1 MEVVLDAVLTGQASV
16 IPVLGFATLT
26 RFDLAQ
32 RLLDSIDYPVE
43 HLVIIDNSGKQE
55 FEPLVN
61 PFLVKNLWLIRVPH
75 GLGANGAWNLII
87 KSTPFAP
94 YWVIPN
100 DDSWFEPGALK
111 TIAEEVDTEAFNFLD
126 IVPKWSCVIPT
137 EGSVRK
143 AGLWDE
149 AFHPIYFDDDD
160 YEWRMQELGVKFN
173 NISAK
178 VHHDNSSTL
187 KSGFN
192 ERNGF
197 TFIRNQS
204 LLTNKKVANDT
215 GERGWSLDIRRTN
228 AWD

>member
-1 MEVVLDAVLTGQASV
+1 M
-16 IPVLGFATLT
+16 IPVLGFATVS

-43 HLVIIDNSGKQE
+43 NLVIVDNSGKRE

-61 PFLVKNLWLIRVPH
+61 PFLVKNLWVLQLPH

-100 DDSWFEPGALK
+100 DDSWFEPGALQ
-111 TIAEEVDTEAFNFLD
+111 TIAEQVDTEAFNF
-126 IVPKWSCVIPT
+126 VKVNPSWSCVVPS
-137 EGSVRK
+137 EGSVRR

-160 YEWRMQELGVKFN
+160 YEWRMKELGVPFN
-173 NISAK
+173 YIDAI
-178 VHHDNSSTL
+178 VHHDNSSSL
-187 KSGFN
+187 MPS
-192 ERNGF
+192 RNGE
-197 TFIRNQS
+197 TFARNS
-204 LLTNKKVANDT
+204 KLFTNKVAAHDL
-215 GERGWSLDIRRTN
+215 GLRGWSLDVRRKN

>member
-1 MEVVLDAVLTGQASV
+1 M
-16 IPVLGFATLT
+16 IPVLGFATLS
-26 RFDLAQ
+26 RFDMAQ

-43 HLVIIDNSGKQE
+43 HLVIVDNSGKRE
-55 FEPLVN
+55 FEPFVETDLI
-61 PFLVKNLWLIRVPH
+61 KNTWIIQVPH

-111 TIAEEVDTEAFNFLD
+111 EIARDVRTDSFNFVD
-126 IVPKWSCVIPT
+126 VNPSWSCVVPT
-137 EGSVRK
+137 EGSVRR

-160 YEWRMQELGVKFN
+160 YEWRMKELGVPFHKIN
-173 NISAK
+173 AK

-187 KSGFN
+187 RSGYQDKNDKTFSRNKS
-192 ERNGF
+192 
-197 TFIRNQS
+197 
-204 LLTNKKVANDT
+204 LATNKIAARNLK
-215 GERGWSLDIRRTN
+215 ELGWSLEIRREN

>member
-1 MEVVLDAVLTGQASV
+1 MVLDAVSKKQVKL

-32 RLLDSIDYPVE
+32 RLIDSIDYPVE
-43 HLVIIDNSGKQE
+43 HLVIVDNSGKQE
-55 FEPLVN
+55 FTPNVN
-61 PFLVKNLWLIRVPH
+61 PFLVKNLWTIRVPY

-100 DDSWFEPGALK
+100 DDSWFEGGALE
-111 TIAEEVDTEAFNFLD
+111 TIANEVDTEAFNFVD
-126 IVPKWSCVIPT
+126 ITPIWSCVIPT

-160 YEWRMQELGVKFN
+160 YEWRMRELGVTFK
-173 NISAK
+173 NINAK

-192 ERNGF
+192 ERNRF
-197 TFIRNQS
+197 TFKRNQS
-204 LLTNKKVANDT
+204 LLTKKKVAKDT
-215 GERGWSLDIRRTN
+215 TCRGWSLDIRREN
-228 AWD
+228 RWD